1 MNEWFRA
8 PGPIGNLIWV
18 VAGLGLLLIF
28 DRLYVI
34 VARAGFNARPFIERI
49 IQLVRAGKND
59 EAIKLCSTSR
69 TVLSDVALLILRT
82 RTKEEAD
89 LQNVAEAAALSL
101 VPRLHRRIH
110 FFRVLALTAL
120 ALGAIGLL
128 DGLRVAFELQAAAA
142 AAGGPSA
149 LHGVAGAL
157 RAPEIG
163 LSVAAIL
170 ILAQGFFAGR
180 AEQVVEQ
187 VDELSARLVNALIDR
202 PDVRLGHR

>member
-1 MNEWFRA
+1 MNEWFRET
-8 PGPIGNLIWV
+8 GPIVDLIWV
-18 VAGLGLLLIF
+18 VAGLGVLLIF
-28 DRLYVI
+28 DRIYV
-34 VARAGFNARPFIERI
+34 VLARAGFNARPFIERL
-49 IQLVRAGKND
+49 IQLVRAGKTD
-59 EAIKLCSTSR
+59 EAIKLCSNAR
-69 TVLSDVALLILRT
+69 TILSDVALLILRT
-82 RTKEEAD
+82 RTKEEVD
-89 LQNVAEAAALSL
+89 LQNVAQAAALSL

-110 FFRVLALTAL
+110 FFTVLASTAL

-128 DGLRVAFELQAAAA
+128 DGLRVAFEHQAATGASVSLAIAA
-142 AAGGPSA
+142 
-149 LHGVAGAL
+149 AL

-170 ILAQGFFAGR
+170 ILAKGFFFGR

>member
-8 PGPIGNLIWV
+8 PGPIGNLIWL

-128 DGLRVAFELQAAAA
+128 DGLRVAFERQV

-149 LHGVAGAL
+149 MLGVAGAL

-187 VDELSARLVNALIDR
+187 VD
-202 PDVRLGHR
+202 